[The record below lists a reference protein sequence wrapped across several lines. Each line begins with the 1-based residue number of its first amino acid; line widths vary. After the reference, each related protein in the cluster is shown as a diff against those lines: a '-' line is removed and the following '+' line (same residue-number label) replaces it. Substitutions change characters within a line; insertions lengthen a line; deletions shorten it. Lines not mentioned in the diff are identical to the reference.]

1 MSNIG
6 PKIDESATIITYDNR
21 REDDISVSFND
32 DENLTCYDINR
43 GALYSI
49 PINYKSECFDSLQ
62 MCVFIKKTVI
72 KDKKSVL
79 PKNIMTL
86 ILFYMLK
93 PTLLF
98 HEPEIK
104 EIVAFEDIVVPKD
117 LSKASQSLIVGTPAI
132 SARFFMYIQM
142 GTGEQSR
149 MPCSN
154 NYSVIFVS
162 ESREF
167 VVYSDTVCDLRIW
180 DVKKRMVERVL
191 MPSEYKSVKA
201 ICMSGN
207 DNMIFAAIN
216 GVSPVVMAWDR
227 RSSISMCKY
236 SKTMYMERN
245 AMAIAC
251 SYTGTVAVVRFTT
264 SIGVWKNGKINTHRI
279 QDDSRV
285 LFPIYLIAMSRCGK
299 LFAFTDT
306 DGKRIRLMDTNF
318 CQHKRFTVN
327 SPKKLAFSPDGARLL
342 CVDED
347 RIHLFEIP
355 KCHFPL

>member
-21 REDDISVSFND
+21 CEDDISVSFND

-62 MCVFIKKTVI
+62 MCVFIKKTVS

-79 PKNIMTL
+79 PKNMMTL

-93 PTLLF
+93 PTPLF
-98 HEPEIK
+98 HEPDIQK
-104 EIVAFEDIVVPKD
+104 IIAFEDIVVSKD
-117 LSKASQSLIVGTPAI
+117 LSKANKSLIVGRSYI
-132 SARFFMYIQM
+132 SSRFLMYIQL
-142 GTGEQSR
+142 GTGEQSQ

-154 NYSVIFVS
+154 DYSAIFVS

-167 VVYSDTVCDLRIW
+167 VVYSDTVCNLRLW
-180 DVKKRMVERVL
+180 NVKKRMVERELV
-191 MPSEYKSVKA
+191 PSEYKRVKA

-207 DNMIFAAIN
+207 DNMVFTVMN
-216 GVSPVVMAWDR
+216 GISPVVMAWDR
-227 RSSISMCKY
+227 RSSTSMCKY
-236 SKTMYMERN
+236 SQRMHMEGN

-251 SYTGTVAVVRFTT
+251 SYTGTVAVVRFIK
-264 SIGVWKNGKINTHRI
+264 SVGLWKNGKINTHRFRE
-279 QDDSRV
+279 DSTT
-285 LFPIYLIAMSRCGK
+285 FPIYLITMSRCGK
-299 LFAFTDT
+299 LFAFTES
-306 DGKRIRLMDTNF
+306 DGKKIILMDTNF
-318 CQHKRFTVN
+318 CQHKRFKVN
-327 SPKKLAFSPDGARLL
+327 GPKKLAFSPDGARLL
-342 CVDED
+342 CVDKD